1 MKRLLV
7 RLWWVGVLLLAAAQ
21 VPRLSVLRS
30 AVPALPAS
38 TPLDLVRADLARS
51 WGFLNA
57 ARDHLHP
64 GTTVVCWA
72 ENPERDMEMY
82 MLARGLLTGYRVVPR
97 SYFGVPTPE
106 AAKLATVVLAY
117 PCPQPLPAG
126 WKVSWR
132 GDGGC
137 ILTRLGGGQ

>member
-1 MKRLLV
+1 MRRLLV
-7 RLWWVGVLLLAAAQ
+7 CLWWVGVLLLTAAQ
-21 VPRLSVLRS
+21 LPRLSVLRG
-30 AVPALPAS
+30 AVPALPPS

-51 WGFLNA
+51 WRFLNA
-57 ARDHLHP
+57 ARDHLQA
-64 GTTVVCWA
+64 GTTVVCRA
-72 ENPERDMEMY
+72 ANSERDMEMY
-82 MLARGLLTGYRVVPR
+82 MLARGLLTGDGVVPR

-117 PCPQPLPAG
+117 PCPQPVPAG

-137 ILTRLGGGQ
+137 ILARDGGGQ